1 MTRYSLRATTLLAAL
16 FISAGVAAQQP
27 PGGARRPGACTKC
40 RRLPGLGRR
49 VRHRRPPYV
58 IDMTYADEHQE
69 RGRVAGMSTARRR
82 LGTGPMSTRTTA
94 EEERAPRLLA
104 AERVDPGQLLADAGH
119 RETADRN
126 GRRVLGPR
134 GSSVLGEQES
144 GAVAGNAGA

>member
-1 MTRYSLRATTLLAAL
+1 
-16 FISAGVAAQQP
+16 
-27 PGGARRPGACTKC
+27 
-40 RRLPGLGRR
+40 
-49 VRHRRPPYV
+49 
-58 IDMTYADEHQE
+58 
-69 RGRVAGMSTARRR
+69 MSTARRQ
-82 LGTGPMSTRTTA
+82 LGTGPTSTRTTA

-104 AERVDPGQLLADAGH
+104 AERVDPGPLLGEAGH